1 MVRLLWGSQSLS
13 KWDRFRQKL
22 LSGQADN
29 NIDFAD
35 LCHYVE
41 LLGFV
46 AHPDNN
52 GSHNVYG
59 REGIPE
65 IINLQPA
72 GKSAKPYQV
81 RQVRRLVIK
90 YGL

>member
-1 MVRLLWGSQSLS
+1 MN

-22 LSGQADN
+22 LSKQADN

-41 LLGFV
+41 ILGFI
-46 AHPDNN
+46 AHPENN

-59 REGIPE
+59 KEGIVE
-65 IINLQPA
+65 IINLQPE
-72 GKSAKPYQV
+72 GKSAKSYQV
-81 RQVRRLVIK
+81 RQVRKMMIEHKL
-90 YGL
+90 

>member
-1 MVRLLWGSQSLS
+1 MSRWN
-13 KWDRFRQKL
+13 RFRQRL
-22 LSGQADN
+22 LSRQADN

-46 AHPDNN
+46 AHPDND

-59 REGIPE
+59 KEGVAE
-65 IINLQPA
+65 IINLQPDRS
-72 GKSAKPYQV
+72 SAKAYQV
-81 RQVRRLVIK
+81 RQVRNLIVK
-90 YGL
+90 YDLQQE